1 MKSLL
6 NTSIRYSTSDSLFFG
21 YTIYDDLLL
30 FYAKGNH
37 NVITDEHYINILNGE
52 NGVIIDFSSI
62 EEASGISLI
71 IAKTLIEMIG
81 GKLLVDEATKGQ
93 PEYYFTIPL
102 KKALAINKNSIQNA
116 FGDVPDWSEKTILV
130 AEDEE
135 TNFILLENL
144 LERTNASIFRATN
157 GKEAVE
163 LFQQNPKIN
172 LILMDI
178 RMPEMDGVEASK
190 AILELNSNAIIIA
203 QTAYTMPEDKN
214 EYLKIGIKGVVAKPI
229 DPAEFYFVC
238 GRQLAKKERP

>member
-1 MKSLL
+1 M
-6 NTSIRYSTSDSLFFG
+6 DD
-21 YTIYDDLLL
+21 TIK
-30 FYAKGNH
+30 A
-37 NVITDEHYINILNGE
+37 
-52 NGVIIDFSSI
+52 
-62 EEASGISLI
+62 
-71 IAKTLIEMIG
+71 
-81 GKLLVDEATKGQ
+81 Q

-135 TNFILLENL
+135 TNFILIESL
-144 LERTNASIFRATN
+144 LARTNATIIRAAN
-157 GKEAVE
+157 GREAVE
-163 LFQQNPKIN
+163 LFQQNKKTD

-190 AILELNSNAIIIA
+190 AILELNSNALIIA

-229 DPAEFYFVC
+229 DPAEFYFIC
-238 GRQLAKKERP
+238 GRQLTKKERP